1 MKKESLRNVLLKQYA
16 AHYSRVNSSS
26 ISKIEINK
34 KNIAAFKAMYGKY
47 LADLPAGSYVLDA
60 GCGTGILI
68 NMLLEFPNI
77 NAYGVDISESQVE
90 IARKN
95 IPETEIACED
105 ALGYLYKNENKF
117 AGIFC
122 TDVIEHLETK
132 DDCFE
137 FATALYNSLTPDGF
151 CVVRV
156 PNAANLTGG
165 YSRYMDLT
173 HERAFTR
180 TSLIQ
185 LMEAAGFQNVQ
196 PVPIIAKHLTGKIR
210 LILEKLFHLMIFRV
224 CGRDLEYIFTSN
236 IIVAGRKLLQ

>member
-1 MKKESLRNVLLKQYA
+1 MKIRDVLLKQYA
-16 AHYSRVNSSS
+16 SHYSRVNSSS
-26 ISKIEINK
+26 IDKIEIKK
-34 KNIAAFKAMYGKY
+34 KNITAFKAMYGKY
-47 LADLPAGSYVLDA
+47 LAVLPVGSCVLDA

-68 NMLLEFPNI
+68 KNLLEFPNI
-77 NAYGVDISESQVE
+77 NIYGVDISENQVE

-95 IPETEIACED
+95 IPEAEITCED
-105 ALGYLYKNENKF
+105 ALGYLHKNKNKF
-117 AGIFC
+117 SGIFC

-137 FATALYNSLTPDGF
+137 FTTSLYDSLTPDGF
-151 CVVRV
+151 CVIRV

-185 LMEAAGFQNVQ
+185 LMEAAGFQDIQ
-196 PVPIIAKHLTGKIR
+196 PVLIIAKHLTGKIR
-210 LILEKLFHLMIFRV
+210 LILEKLFHLIIFRL